1 VSKSRDAIAVEPA
14 LQVMGGR
21 GFESVGE
28 AILPGQTVGILGGGQ
43 LGRMLAMVARRS
55 GYRVHVLADEAGSP
69 ASHFAHKTV
78 VAADDDR
85 AAWCH
90 FAETCDVVTMEFEN
104 LPALRVEE
112 ICELVPVRPGLLVL
126 ETAQNRAAEKTF
138 LDSCGLPLP
147 RFGLLSHDSDTG
159 RVWDEVARPAAVLK
173 TAGGGYDGKGQAVVH
188 SVHELEHAW
197 QRLGRLPCTLE
208 QLVDLECEISVLV
221 ARDCRGETV
230 TYGPLLNQHAHH
242 ILDLTVFPAGV
253 DDAVESAAC
262 AFAVRVAQRLE
273 LVGLVCVEFF
283 VTRAGEVL
291 VNEIAPRPHNS
302 GHLTIEAFAC
312 SQFEQQLRC
321 VCGLPVAP
329 AVPVRPAAM
338 VNLLGDLWAGGEP
351 NWERLAEFPSCY
363 LHLYDKNPPRPGRKM
378 GHLTVC
384 AESSALA
391 GELAI
396 AARKAI
402 VPG

>member
-1 VSKSRDAIAVEPA
+1 MSKSHPVAEELSRLPSRRAQA
-14 LQVMGGR
+14 LDL
-21 GFESVGE
+21 SGE
-28 AILPGQTVGILGGGQ
+28 TILPGQTIGILGGGQ

-85 AAWCH
+85 AAWSH
-90 FAETCDVVTMEFEN
+90 FSETCDVVTMEFEN
-104 LPALRVEE
+104 LPAARVEE
-112 ICELVPVRPGLLVL
+112 IREMVPVRPGLLVL
-126 ETAQNRAAEKTF
+126 ETTQNRAAEKTF
-138 LDSCGLPLP
+138 LAACGLPLP
-147 RFGLLSHDSDTG
+147 RFGLVSHAGDIA
-159 RVWDEVARPAAVLK
+159 RVWNEVDAPSAVLK

-188 SVHELEHAW
+188 SAQELEQAW
-197 QRLGRLPCTLE
+197 QRLGRQPCTLE
-208 QLVDLECEISVLV
+208 QLVGLECEVSVLV
-221 ARDCRGETV
+221 ARDIRGETV

-242 ILDLTVFPAGV
+242 ILDLTVCPAGV
-253 DDAVESAAC
+253 EEAVEAAAC
-262 AFAVRVAQRLE
+262 SFAVRVAQRLE

-283 VTRAGEVL
+283 VTRDGEVL

-329 AVPVRPAAM
+329 PHPVRPAAM

-351 NWERLAEFPSCY
+351 VWERLAEIPACY
-363 LHLYDKNPPRPGRKM
+363 LHLYDKHPPRPGRKM
-378 GHLTVC
+378 GHITVC
-384 AESSALA
+384 ADNPGLARELALA
-391 GELAI
+391 
-396 AARKAI
+396 ARNAI
-402 VPG
+402 VRG